1 MQLELTPQ
9 QLEFQH
15 EVKAFLAAEL
25 PVAVATKMARG
36 EGISKAETNDWTQR
50 LARRGWAAP
59 NWPEAHGGPGWS
71 LIQRHIFDVECRLAH
86 APYVSGF
93 GFVMVGPAICKF
105 GNEQQRAEHLPKI
118 LSSERWWCQGYSEPG
133 AGSDLANVATTA
145 VRDGDDYIV
154 NGSKIWTSGAEQ
166 ADWIF
171 CLVRTNREV
180 QKQKGI
186 SFLLIDMTSP
196 GVRVEPLFA
205 FNGKRLW
212 NQVFFDNVRVPQA
225 NRLGEEDKG
234 WSVAKSLLGDERL
247 MVSRVAENKRLLRII
262 QGMLEATK
270 SEDRLALKN
279 DGFRPAFQKRFSE
292 LDIRLQALEATSM
305 RLLLEA
311 DEGGQIGAEPSMLKL
326 KGSQLVQA
334 MDELLFDAVGYWCM
348 PLDRSTQKRLN
359 DRRASQ
365 AEPVLA
371 GSQAT
376 EYVASGRYHHRGFT
390 IAGGSSEVQHNI
402 IAKQVLGL

>member
-9 QLEFQH
+9 QLEFQR
-15 EVKAFLAAEL
+15 EVRAFLVAEL
-25 PVAVATKMARG
+25 PSELAAKMARG
-36 EGISKAETNDWTQR
+36 EGITKTETNFWTQR
-50 LARRGWAAP
+50 LASRGWAAP
-59 NWPEAHGGPGWS
+59 NWPQEHGGPGWS
-71 LIQRHIFDVECRLAH
+71 LVQRHIFDVECRLAN

-105 GNEQQRAEHLPKI
+105 GTRQQCSEHLPKI

-145 VRDGDDYIV
+145 VRDGDDYLV
-154 NGSKIWTSGAEQ
+154 NGSKIWTSAAEL

-171 CLVRTNREV
+171 CLVRTNRDV
-180 QKQKGI
+180 QKQRGI
-186 SFLLIDMTSP
+186 SFLLIDMATP
-196 GVRVEPLFA
+196 GVRVEPLYA

-225 NRLGEEDKG
+225 NRLGGEDKG

-247 MVSRVAENKRLLRII
+247 MVSRVAENKRLLQTI
-262 QGMLEATK
+262 QAMFDDLDIGRADSAAQTEFV
-270 SEDRLALKN
+270 RRYN
-279 DGFRPAFQKRFSE
+279 E

-311 DEGGQIGAEPSMLKL
+311 DQGEQIGAEPSMLKL

-334 MDELLFDAVGYWCM
+334 MDELLFDAVGHWCL
-348 PLDRSTQKRLN
+348 PLDRNTQQRLCGAQSR
-359 DRRASQ
+359 D
-365 AEPVLA
+365 AEGVLV
-371 GSQAT
+371 GPEAT

>member
-1 MQLELTPQ
+1 MQLELTSE
-9 QLEFQH
+9 QLEFRQ
-15 EVKAFLAAEL
+15 EIRDFLAAEL
-25 PVAVATKMARG
+25 PAELASKMARG
-36 EGISKAETNDWTQR
+36 EPIGKDGTNDWTKR
-50 LARRGWAAP
+50 LFRKGWAAP
-59 NWPEAHGGPGWS
+59 NWPLEHGGTGWS

-105 GNEQQRAEHLPKI
+105 GTPAQQQEHLPKI

-133 AGSDLANVATTA
+133 AGSDLANVASTA
-145 VRDGDDYIV
+145 VRDGDDYLV
-154 NGSKIWTSGAEQ
+154 NGSKIWTSGAEL

-171 CLVRTNREV
+171 CLVRTNRDV

-186 SFLLIDMTSP
+186 SFLLIDMQSP
-196 GVRVEPLFA
+196 GVRVEPLYA

-225 NRLGEEDKG
+225 NRLGAEDKG
-234 WSVAKSLLGDERL
+234 WGVAKSLLGDERL
-247 MVSRVAENKRLLRII
+247 MVSRVAENKRLLGNI
-262 QGMLEATK
+262 
-270 SEDRLALKN
+270 SELLDALTA
-279 DGFRPAFQKRFSE
+279 DGEQLSGRNEFKRRYGE
-292 LDIRLQALEATSM
+292 LDIRLQALEATSL

-311 DEGGQIGAEPSMLKL
+311 DRGGEIGAEPSMLKL

-334 MDELLFDAVGYWCM
+334 MDELLFDAAAHWCL
-348 PLDRSTQKRLN
+348 PLDRS
-359 DRRASQ
+359 SQ
-365 AEPVLA
+365 ARLRREQPGGPGPVLV
-371 GSQAT
+371 GPEAT
-376 EYVASGRYHHRGFT
+376 EYVASGCYHHRGFT